1 MKNLFLFGLFAL
13 VSSTAYAADVV
24 RVMQITGINSKGE
37 QQELFHDRS
46 GLLVTTE
53 GLVNL
58 DQVIKSKRPHQKGHY
73 TAIQVKLANEVFR
86 YTVGAQATRI
96 SLQQAGLNNSIQLAV
111 DWTFPA
117 SNIALANK

>member
-58 DQVIKSKRPHQKGHY
+58 DQVIKSKRPHQRGHY
-73 TAIQVKLANEVFR
+73 TAIQITLADEVFR
-86 YTVGAQATRI
+86 YRVGAEATRI
-96 SLQQAGLNNSIQLAV
+96 TLQQAGLTNSVHLTV
-111 DWTFPA
+111 DWSFPA
-117 SNIALANK
+117 PGIALAHK